1 LQAFDAFI
9 KALPK
14 TLSAGDKNGPIAAN
28 FTSHKFDSDEGPY
41 YSFDK
46 AWNRTFQ
53 VLDTQPTTPASP
65 SKSFFMEA
73 IRMYPCLDGNALAW
87 WKKHANEFPVLSR
100 IARDILAIPGVS
112 ISVERLFSSSN
123 HTLSDTRSSMTAES
137 ASKTGVV
144 KKWLKKGLGEGID
157 FLDGF
162 QVKITD

>member
-1 LQAFDAFI
+1 MIGRSPPLPSLANMSSIDAQKQKLQTALQAFDAII

-53 VLDTQPTTPASP
+53 VPDTQPTTPSSP

-73 IRMYPCLDGNALAW
+73 IRMYPCLHGNALAW
-87 WKKHANEFPVLSR
+87 WKVSEVLIMSVSQLTFDHAGP
-100 IARDILAIPGVS
+100 
-112 ISVERLFSSSN
+112 
-123 HTLSDTRSSMTAES
+123 
-137 ASKTGVV
+137 
-144 KKWLKKGLGEGID
+144 
-157 FLDGF
+157 
-162 QVKITD
+162 